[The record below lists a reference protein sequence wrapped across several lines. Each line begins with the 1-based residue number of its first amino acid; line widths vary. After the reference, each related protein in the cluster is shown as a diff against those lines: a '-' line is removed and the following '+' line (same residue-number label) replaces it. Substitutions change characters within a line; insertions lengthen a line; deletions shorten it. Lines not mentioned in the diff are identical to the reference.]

1 MPDPVLH
8 LLVGP
13 NGSGKSSLFELVIE
27 PTTHLQFVNAD
38 RIAAEKWPTDTAAAA
53 YDAAKIAAKRRSQ
66 LINDEASFATETVFS
81 HESKLELVR
90 EAIEA
95 GYLVTLHVLLVPVEI
110 AVARVE
116 NRVENGGH
124 PVPEEKVR
132 ERYERLWPLVGAAI
146 ALVTKAI
153 VYDNSL
159 ASAPFR
165 VVATS
170 EGGQFLTSSPN
181 WPSWTPQELRAAG
194 T

>member
-38 RIAAEKWPTDTAAAA
+38 WIAVEKWPTDTAAAA
-53 YDAAKIAAKRRSQ
+53 YDAAKVAAKRRRQ
-66 LINDEASFATETVFS
+66 LIDEEASFATETVFS
-81 HESKLELVR
+81 HESKLELVL

-95 GYLVTLHVLLVPVEI
+95 GYLVTLHVLLVPVEL

-132 ERYERLWPLVGAAI
+132 ERYDRLWPLVAEAI

-153 VYDNSL
+153 VCDNSL

-165 VVATS
+165 VVAKS
-170 EGGQFLTSSPN
+170 EGGQFLTSPN
-181 WPSWTPQELRAAG
+181 WPSWTPQALR
-194 T
+194 